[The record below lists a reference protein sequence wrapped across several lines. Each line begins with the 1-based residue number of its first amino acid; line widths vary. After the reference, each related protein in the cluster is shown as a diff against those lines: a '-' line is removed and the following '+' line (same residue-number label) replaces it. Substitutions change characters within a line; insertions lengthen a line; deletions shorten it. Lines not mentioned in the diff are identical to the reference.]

1 MPYRTLDALPA
12 KAVPGRNAL
21 RSISGPKAGEDHAR
35 SQCPLRGNS
44 LVFRDRLHYLQFGNI
59 DIRQSERSAV
69 NGSPLSEKSGK
80 SGRTESEIVGSSV
93 SQDRDPVYRP
103 LKGDP
108 KQEPKQELFRAGST
122 G

>member
-80 SGRTESEIVGSSV
+80 SGRTKSEIVGSSV
-93 SQDRDPVYRP
+93 SQDRDPA
-103 LKGDP
+103 LEHCGMTK
-108 KQEPKQELFRAGST
+108 
-122 G
+122 